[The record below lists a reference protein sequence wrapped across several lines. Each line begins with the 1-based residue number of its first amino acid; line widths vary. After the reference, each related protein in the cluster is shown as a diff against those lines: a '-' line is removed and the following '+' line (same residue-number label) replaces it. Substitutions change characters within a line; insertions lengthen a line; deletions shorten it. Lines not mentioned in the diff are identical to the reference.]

1 MNKKILFV
9 IFAFCFYKISAQ
21 VSINNYV
28 FSTSN
33 TASLAK
39 SNGSL
44 IDDIDMTTGTTVVL
58 GGSAVT
64 NTTSST
70 ANLNFDFYSGGTRFT
85 NFTVTPNGWVGLGG
99 GVAPATLWSTAVFS
113 GTRIAPFLGPLL
125 NTNVPPLSSMTTSS
139 IGRIHYKVIGT
150 SPSRVGVI
158 EFLRMSVNSSVVDDT
173 TTFQVRLYE
182 NNGAIEMVYGRMKV
196 TVGAPLDFNI
206 GFKIAA
212 GAHSVNA
219 SSNTSSTSS
228 TNTNTYSSNTYIPIL
243 HNYTNGSQRAYR
255 FTPNPPNDPTSFNIS
270 NITNNAMTLNW
281 TDASNETGYVLYR
294 SIDGGLTYT
303 FVTSLAANSVLY
315 NATGLPSGT
324 DVYWRLFS
332 FRESIGTQLDN
343 VGTTLNSSIITSIAD
358 GNWNNT
364 TTWST
369 GTIPTSND
377 SVLISA
383 SDTVLVN
390 INTATCTHLSVDG
403 ALHFAGATA
412 NALTIMTSL
421 LVNTT
426 GAVRSLTST
435 TGTNTI
441 SVGGANTASTT
452 NGGIIN
458 NGIID
463 LDNGTN
469 GVVFNMFGN
478 GNATITGT
486 PSLFQLRSLQLQKNN
501 NVNNIVEVFTPF
513 TVFLT
518 TNTSTLVLN
527 SGTLKLSCAI
537 NLTPYGSTFGS
548 TIVSS
553 ANAKLWMN
561 HGAAIINS
569 TTTPPG
575 FTFTVSYSLQGELQM
590 DSGTLNI
597 GYGNSNLVLNNTFL
611 RMNGG
616 TINILGGF
624 SHNNTGTLIMTG
636 GNININPINGA
647 NALPATTGALVFGAN
662 ANVTWTG
669 GTINVINPQTASNNV
684 SVNIVTGG
692 SKLITGGLLKIGN
705 GLQNGTGASAIN
717 TAGFGLSSTF
727 PLYNVL
733 IDSRFDLSSGRLTR
747 IVGTF
752 IVGNNLTIA
761 TGTSLLPASGVTGGN
776 LTIRGNLINNG
787 QVIGNFPITS
797 APIVGL
803 LNFDGTS
810 AQTISGSG
818 IFSNLANLSINN
830 INGVTSTSSTF
841 GNVIRLN
848 LLTGLLTTNGS
859 LIIGAT
865 ISKGTIQIGGIDELT
880 TAGSLSSIPLFNPTF
895 TTHSFIYGPSSS
907 TLSLGAFN
915 EMPTGSIASL
925 SSLTISDINGLNSTK
940 IINILDTLNLGT
952 SYLNMNNNN
961 LTIGSSISQVG
972 KLIRTTGFVQMGSNC
987 IFGRWYATGS
997 VIDNTLTNG
1006 FPILSS
1012 SQDRSVTLNT
1022 DFNTL
1027 TTGGLFT
1034 VKHLNSQGYTN
1045 ISPVVSDGFIS
1056 VNRISNSNWIF
1067 NNIGITVPSIFGL
1080 QVNAQMQ
1087 GVGSVASL
1095 TDLRFMK
1102 PSLGSGNTSNGTGTL
1117 NSPIISRL
1125 FSQTQVA
1132 SGTLNDTFYV
1142 GVNTSS
1148 NTLTPTY
1155 IAIAN
1160 GSWDNPLTWNN
1171 NSVPNSSNI
1180 VVIPSP
1186 YNVNL
1191 NTSALFNTA
1200 DSIAI
1205 QLGGKL
1211 SITANTLS
1219 VNRNVLCDGVLD
1231 ITGGVLN
1238 ISGTDQA
1245 GLTIGANDSLNIS
1258 GGKLFIGNSS
1268 VTNKTLTVNGIV
1280 NISDSGEINMNG
1292 NVIFNANSTFIQTD
1306 GKLNIDGNS
1315 GIAFTS
1321 LLAGKHMLDINTNNV
1336 YCSGG
1341 NIMFID
1347 PPHNSLSALST
1358 YVLRISATSNL
1369 SAFSGSH
1376 TFIFG
1381 DGSSTTPGNNSGF
1394 NVDNRKS
1401 GIVPIQNIIV
1411 NGGSTT
1417 GRWLAPSYSSGSFGL
1432 YALGNLT
1439 INSGS
1444 ELRQLNASQL
1454 VIGGNIINNGTFT
1467 SPQTF
1472 TVGGLGYTVSN
1483 SQTISGS
1490 GVFRNNATS
1499 TTAEFTTL
1507 VLNNGGTTFNLGSST
1522 LRFATALTLTSG
1534 QVNAGTNV
1542 LKIPAT
1548 AAINRTNGYLTA
1560 GGLELN
1566 FALGTNISKTYFV
1579 GSSNGYSPTILT
1591 FPIVTTAGDVRL
1603 TLTNTDHP
1611 QISAGC
1617 FDNTKSI
1624 NKNWN
1629 INNISVLPYSLN
1641 ADLSYTSGD
1650 IDAGTTISNI
1660 IGKKYNG
1667 SAWSNISLAS
1677 ISATNTLINGIT
1689 SNGEIQL
1696 AELVN
1701 TVASVS
1707 ISASSNSICSGTNL
1721 TFTATPTNGGTSP
1734 FYQWK
1739 KNGSNVG
1746 TNSTT
1751 YSDNS
1756 LLNNDQITCTITSNI
1771 PCVIVPTVASN
1782 IITMNV
1788 ITQSVGGTISGGGTI
1803 CSGSVFGTLT
1813 LTGQTGA
1820 ITRWESAVS
1829 PYTSWTTISNTTN
1842 TLSPGIITQNI
1853 KYRAIVQNSTCN
1865 VAISDTAS
1873 IVTNTVSVGG
1883 NIAGS
1888 NTVCSGTS
1896 GGTLS
1901 LSSNIGNVLSWESSI
1916 SPFTSW
1922 TSINNTTTSLATGI
1936 ISQTTKFRA
1945 IVQNGICLQA
1955 ISDTAQISIIS
1966 VTVGGNVSGGST
1978 ICTGSTSGT
1987 LTLTGNNGTILNW
2000 ESSVSPFTTW
2010 TSISN
2015 TSSTYTSS
2023 SLTQTTQFRATVQNG
2038 SCATANSVA
2047 TTVTV
2052 NSNTIGGSVSGG
2064 TTICSGSTSGLLTL
2078 TGNNGTILN
2087 WESSVSPFTSWT
2099 SISNTAITYTSSS
2112 LIQTTQ
2118 FRAVVQNGS
2127 CAAVNSSTTTVIVNN
2142 TTVAGT
2148 VSGGSTVCSG
2158 STSGLLTLTGN
2169 NGTILNWESSVSPFT
2184 SWTNIANTS
2193 NTYTSSSLTQ
2203 TIQFRAIVQSGSCAA
2218 ANSIATTVTVNNT
2231 TIAGTVSGGT
2241 TVCSGSTSGTL
2252 TLTGNNGTILNW
2264 ESSVSPFTTW
2274 TSISNTSST
2283 YTSSSLTQTTQ
2294 FRAVVQSGS
2303 CAANNSSTTT
2313 VTVNNTTVA
2322 GTVSGGSSICTGS
2335 TSGLLT
2341 LSGNTGSI
2349 VRWESAI
2356 SPFTTWTTISNTTNF
2371 YTTGALTETTEFR
2384 AVVQNGSCTA
2394 VNSSSTTVSV
2404 NSSSVG
2410 GSVIGSNSICSGTSG
2425 GTLGLFGNNGTIIR
2439 WESTTSPFTS
2449 WSPIANTSNFVILG
2463 NLNDST
2469 KYRAVVQSGTCA
2481 IAYSSVA
2488 DIDVSPSVVAGT
2500 VNGPSTICSGSNPGN
2515 LVLTGN
2521 VGNVIRW
2528 ESAVS
2533 PFTVFS
2539 SISNT
2544 TNTYSPGV
2552 LSQTTHF
2559 RAVVQSGACGTA
2571 TTNSLVITISSS
2583 VVGGN
2588 VSAPFSAVCSG
2599 ITPSQSISLT
2609 GFSGSVTTW
2618 QKATGSSPYT
2628 WTNISGSASQSSI
2641 IPSSATVNTAYRALI
2656 QSGSCGTAVSDSV
2669 VILVNVPSVGGTLSS
2684 NSPVCVNSNAT
2695 LTLTGN
2701 TGNII
2706 RWESAL
2712 SPFSSY
2718 SIISSVSN
2726 PFTTPNITD
2735 SVKYRAIV
2743 KNGVCVEATSNIT
2756 DVTKTDNNTWLG
2768 ISSSNWNTFSNWSC
2782 GIPTITS
2789 NVNINSGTPNN
2800 AIVSTTAAA
2809 NNINLG
2815 ANATLVVTTGG
2826 NISIASNISIGS
2838 SAVFNPTNG
2847 IVNFIGSASQTIPSA
2862 TYSQL
2867 NISGSASKVIAGPVN
2882 ISNAIS
2888 LDASKLLIGNSDITI
2903 ASGATVN
2910 YTSGYVVTNGSGS
2923 FIKNGIGSSISNLI
2937 PIGASV
2943 NSFNGISISNSGT
2956 TDNFSFRIIDNVYP
2970 SYSGQTPSGST
2981 ITSNAVDKTW
2991 FISEGTAGGSNAS
3004 LTFEWNTANELTGFT
3019 RVNSYVSHY
3028 NGTTWMASTAGSAS
3042 GSNPYSKSL
3051 SGVTS
3056 FSPFG
3061 VGSGGT
3067 LPVKWIRFNGA
3078 LANKIT
3084 NLNWATSSE
3093 INNKGFEVERSFNGT
3108 DFKNIGFV
3116 NGNGN
3121 SNAVNNYLF
3130 NDNLSNIT
3138 IESTIYY
3145 RLKQVDFDGNFEY
3158 SNTIA
3163 VKVDNANEFG
3173 DDVTIS
3179 PNPFNNQI
3187 QLNFNSENNSTINLV
3202 LVDAL
3207 GREVYNKSLPTVNGT
3222 NNLTIDD
3229 IADLKAGIYFAHLE
3243 SNGIVTKTVKMLKN

>member
-9 IFAFCFYKISAQ
+9 IFAFCFNQINAQ

-64 NTTSST
+64 NTTSSA

-99 GVAPATLWSTAVFS
+99 GVSPAILWSATAFS

-196 TVGAPLDFNI
+196 TAGAPLDFNV

-219 SSNTSSTSS
+219 SLNTSSTSF
-228 TNTNTYSSNTYIPIL
+228 TNTNTYSSNTFIPNL

-303 FVTSLAANSVLY
+303 FVTSLAANTILY

-332 FRESIGTQLDN
+332 FRESLGTQLDN
-343 VGTTLNSSIITSIAD
+343 VGTTLNSSVITSIAD
-358 GNWNNT
+358 GNWNSI
-364 TTWST
+364 TTWSS
-369 GTIPTSND
+369 GTIPTAND

-383 SDTVLVN
+383 ADTVLVN
-390 INTATCTHLSVDG
+390 VNNATCTHLSVDG
-403 ALHFAGATA
+403 ALHYSGATT
-412 NALTIMTSL
+412 NALTILTSL
-421 LVNTT
+421 VVNSS
-426 GAVRSLTST
+426 GAVRSLTTT
-435 TGTNTI
+435 TGNNTI

-469 GVVFNMFGN
+469 GVVLNMFGN
-478 GNATITGT
+478 GYATITGT
-486 PSLFQLRSLQLQKNN
+486 PTIFQLRSLQLQKNN
-501 NVNNIVEVFTPF
+501 NINNIVEVFTPF

-518 TNTSTLVLN
+518 TNTSTLLLN

-561 HGAAIINS
+561 HGAAVINS
-569 TTTPPG
+569 TTIPPG
-575 FTFTVSYSLQGELQM
+575 FTFTASYSLQGELQM

-624 SHNNTGTLIMTG
+624 SHINSGTLIMTG
-636 GNININPINGA
+636 GNININPISGA

-669 GTINVINPQTASNNV
+669 GTINVISPQTASNNISV
-684 SVNIVTGG
+684 SIVTGG

-717 TAGFGLSSTF
+717 TAGFGLSSTV
-727 PLYNVL
+727 PLNNVL

-761 TGTSLLPASGVTGGN
+761 TGTSLLPASGITGGN

-810 AQTISGSG
+810 AQTLSGSG
-818 IFSNLANLSINN
+818 IFSNLANLTINN
-830 INGVTSTSSTF
+830 INGVTSSSSTF

-859 LIIGAT
+859 LVIGAT

-880 TAGSLSSIPLFNPTF
+880 PAGSLSSVPIFNPTF

-907 TLSLGAFN
+907 ILSIGAFN
-915 EMPTGSIASL
+915 ELPTGSIASL
-925 SSLTISDINGLNSTK
+925 SSLTISDLNGLNSTK
-940 IINILDTLNLGT
+940 VLNILDTLNLGT
-952 SYLNMNNNN
+952 SNLNMNNNN
-961 LTIGSSISQVG
+961 LTIGSSIAQTG
-972 KLIRTTGFVQMGSNC
+972 RLIRTTGYVQLGSSSV
-987 IFGRWYATGS
+987 FGRWYATGS
-997 VIDNTLTNG
+997 VLDNTITTG
-1006 FPILSS
+1006 FPILSNN
-1012 SQDRSVTLNT
+1012 QDRSVILNS

-1045 ISPVVSDGFIS
+1045 ISPAVTDGFINIDR
-1056 VNRISNSNWIF
+1056 VSNSNWIF
-1067 NNIGITVPSIFGL
+1067 SLNGITVPSFYGL

-1087 GVGSVASL
+1087 GVGSVSSL

-1117 NSPIISRL
+1117 TSPIISRL

-1132 SGTLNDTFYV
+1132 SGTVSDTFYV

-1191 NTSALFNTA
+1191 NTSASLNTA

-1205 QLGGKL
+1205 LLGGKL

-1219 VNRNVLCDGVLD
+1219 VSRNVLCDGVIN
-1231 ITGGVLN
+1231 ITNGILN

-1258 GGKLFIGNSS
+1258 GGKLNIGNSS
-1268 VTNKTLTVNGIV
+1268 VTNKTLTANGIV

-1292 NVIFNANSTFIQTD
+1292 NVIFNASSTFIQT
-1306 GKLNIDGNS
+1306 GGNLNIDGNT

-1321 LLAGKHMLDINTNNV
+1321 LLAGKHMLDINTNNI
-1336 YCSGG
+1336 YCSSG
-1341 NIMFID
+1341 NIMFVD
-1347 PPHNSLSALST
+1347 PSHNSLSALST
-1358 YVLRISATSNL
+1358 YSLRISALSNL
-1369 SAFSGSH
+1369 SAFSGTH

-1381 DGSSTTPGNNSGF
+1381 DGISTTPGNNSGF

-1411 NGGSTT
+1411 NGGSIS

-1490 GVFRNNATS
+1490 GVFRNNANT

-1542 LKIPAT
+1542 LKIPST
-1548 AAINRTNGYLTA
+1548 AAINRTNGYVTT

-1566 FALGTNISKTYFV
+1566 FATGTNISKTYFV

-1591 FPIVTTAGDVRL
+1591 FPSVTTAGDVRL
-1603 TLTNTDHP
+1603 TLTNSDHP

-1617 FDNTKSI
+1617 LDNTKSI

-1667 SAWSNISLAS
+1667 SAWSNITLSS
-1677 ISATNTLINGIT
+1677 VSATNTLINGIT
-1689 SNGEIQL
+1689 SNSEIQL
-1696 AELVN
+1696 GELVN
-1701 TVASVS
+1701 TIASVS
-1707 ISASSNSICSGTNL
+1707 ISASSSSICSGTNV
-1721 TFTATPTNGGTSP
+1721 TFTAVPTNGGTSP
-1734 FYQWK
+1734 SYQWK

-1746 TNSTT
+1746 TNSTV
-1751 YSDNS
+1751 YADNS

-1771 PCVIVPTVASN
+1771 PCILVPTVASN
-1782 IITMNV
+1782 TITMIV
-1788 ITQSVGGTISGGGTI
+1788 FPQSVGGTISGGGII
-1803 CSGSVFGTLT
+1803 CVGSVSGTLI
-1813 LTGQTGA
+1813 LSGQIGDVTS
-1820 ITRWESAVS
+1820 WESSVS
-1829 PYTSWTTISNTTN
+1829 PFTSWTTISNTTN
-1842 TLSPGIITQNI
+1842 ILNPGVISQNI
-1853 KYRAIVQNSTCN
+1853 KYRAIVQSSTCN
-1865 VAISDTAS
+1865 AAISDTAS
-1873 IVTNTVSVGG
+1873 IITNTVSVGG
-1883 NIAGS
+1883 SVSGGS
-1888 NTVCSGTS
+1888 NICSGS
-1896 GGTLS
+1896 NSSSLTLS
-1901 LSSNIGNVLSWESSI
+1901 GNNGSVIRWESSI
-1916 SPFTSW
+1916 
-1922 TSINNTTTSLATGI
+1922 
-1936 ISQTTKFRA
+1936 
-1945 IVQNGICLQA
+1945 
-1955 ISDTAQISIIS
+1955 
-1966 VTVGGNVSGGST
+1966 
-1978 ICTGSTSGT
+1978 
-1987 LTLTGNNGTILNW
+1987 
-2000 ESSVSPFTTW
+2000 SPFTTW

-2015 TSSTYTSS
+2015 T
-2023 SLTQTTQFRATVQNG
+2023 
-2038 SCATANSVA
+2038 
-2047 TTVTV
+2047 
-2052 NSNTIGGSVSGG
+2052 
-2064 TTICSGSTSGLLTL
+2064 
-2078 TGNNGTILN
+2078 
-2087 WESSVSPFTSWT
+2087 
-2099 SISNTAITYTSSS
+2099 
-2112 LIQTTQ
+2112 
-2118 FRAVVQNGS
+2118 
-2127 CAAVNSSTTTVIVNN
+2127 
-2142 TTVAGT
+2142 
-2148 VSGGSTVCSG
+2148 
-2158 STSGLLTLTGN
+2158 
-2169 NGTILNWESSVSPFT
+2169 
-2184 SWTNIANTS
+2184 
-2193 NTYTSSSLTQ
+2193 
-2203 TIQFRAIVQSGSCAA
+2203 
-2218 ANSIATTVTVNNT
+2218 
-2231 TIAGTVSGGT
+2231 
-2241 TVCSGSTSGTL
+2241 
-2252 TLTGNNGTILNW
+2252 
-2264 ESSVSPFTTW
+2264 
-2274 TSISNTSST
+2274 
-2283 YTSSSLTQTTQ
+2283 
-2294 FRAVVQSGS
+2294 
-2303 CAANNSSTTT
+2303 
-2313 VTVNNTTVA
+2313 
-2322 GTVSGGSSICTGS
+2322 
-2335 TSGLLT
+2335 
-2341 LSGNTGSI
+2341 
-2349 VRWESAI
+2349 
-2356 SPFTTWTTISNTTNF
+2356 TNF
-2371 YTTGALTETTEFR
+2371 YTSGALTETTEFR
-2384 AVVQNGSCTA
+2384 AVVQSGSCAA
-2394 VNSSSTTVSV
+2394 VNSNSTTVSV
-2404 NSSSVG
+2404 NTASVG

-2425 GTLGLFGNNGTIIR
+2425 GTLGLFGNNGNIIR

-2449 WSPIANTSNFVILG
+2449 WSAISNTSNFLILG

-2481 IAYSSVA
+2481 IAYSSIA
-2488 DIDVSPSVVAGT
+2488 DIDVSPSVVAGS

-2539 SISNT
+2539 TISNT

-2552 LSQTTHF
+2552 LTQTTHF
-2559 RAVVQSGACGTA
+2559 RAVVQSGSCGSA
-2571 TTNSLVITISSS
+2571 TTNSLIITISSS

-2599 ITPSQSISLT
+2599 VTPTQSISLT
-2609 GFSGSVTTW
+2609 GFSGSVSTW

-2628 WTNISGSASQSSI
+2628 WSNISGSASQSSI

-2669 VILVNVPSVGGTLSS
+2669 IILVNSPSVGGTLSS

-2701 TGNII
+2701 TGNIL
-2706 RWESAL
+2706 RWESSV

-2718 SIISSVSN
+2718 VIISNTTN
-2726 PFTTPNITD
+2726 PYTTANITD
-2735 SVKYRAIV
+2735 SINYRAIV
-2743 KNGVCVEATSNIT
+2743 KSGVCAEAISNIAS
-2756 DVTKTDNNTWLG
+2756 VLINNTNNWLG
-2768 ISSSNWNTFSNWSC
+2768 ITNTNWNTASNWTC
-2782 GIPTITS
+2782 GIPTSTS
-2789 NVNINSGTPNN
+2789 NVNINTGTPNS
-2800 AIVSTTAAA
+2800 AIVSTIGQVNSIT
-2809 NNINLG
+2809 LG
-2815 ANATLVVTTGG
+2815 TNASLVVTTGG
-2826 NISIASNISIGS
+2826 NISIASNINIGT
-2838 SAVFNPTNG
+2838 SAVFNPSNG
-2847 IVNFIGSASQTIPSA
+2847 IVNFIGSVSQTIPSA

-2882 ISNAIS
+2882 ISNALS
-2888 LDASKLLIGNSDITI
+2888 LDASKLLIGNSNITI
-2903 ASGATVN
+2903 ATGATVN
-2910 YTSGYVVTNGSGS
+2910 YTSGYLVTNGTGS
-2923 FIKNGIGSSISNLI
+2923 FIKNGIGSSISNQI

-2943 NSFNGISISNSGT
+2943 NSFNGISITNSGT
-2956 TDNFSFRIIDNVYP
+2956 TDNFSFRVIDNVYP
-2970 SYSGQTPSGST
+2970 NYSAQTPSGSA

-2991 FISEGTAGGSNAS
+2991 FISEGTSGGSNATV
-3004 LTFEWNTANELTGFT
+3004 TFEWNSANELTGFT
-3019 RVNSYVSHY
+3019 RANSYVSHY
-3028 NGTTWMASTAGSAS
+3028 NGTTWMASSPIAAS
-3042 GSNPYSKSL
+3042 GSNPYNQTL
-3051 SGVTS
+3051 NGITS

-3084 NLNWATSSE
+3084 NLNWATASE
-3093 INNKGFEVERSFNGT
+3093 VNNKGFEVERSFNGT
-3108 DFKNIGFV
+3108 NFENIGFV

-3121 SNAVNNYLF
+3121 SNAISNYLF
-3130 NDNLSNIT
+3130 NDNLST
-3138 IESTIYY
+3138 INQQLSTIYY

-3158 SNTIA
+3158 SNTII
-3163 VKVDNANEFG
+3163 VKEDNANEFG
-3173 DDVTIS
+3173 NDVTIS

-3187 QLNFNSENNSTINLV
+3187 QLNFSSDNNSTVNLV
-3202 LVDAL
+3202 LIDAL
-3207 GREVYNKSLPTVNGT
+3207 GRIVYNKSLPTVNGT
-3222 NNLTIDD
+3222 NNLIIND
-3229 IADLKAGIYFAHLE
+3229 IATLKAGIYFAHLE
-3243 SNGIVTKTVKMLKN
+3243 SNGTVTKTVKMLKN